1 MQALS
6 QASPQNPPH
15 FSKSAPNLDKSRA
28 AGNDSPTSAT
38 SSHNNFLGKSVDGLN
53 IIKTNNNK
61 TNNNSYSNS
70 TKSGSVDHLNNGDRY
85 VRHIELHDD
94 EDDDDDDGVKSGC
107 FSIFNRNGDS
117 LVNRKKHSLDSKMA
131 DAPTNSNNTSSNSTA
146 MSPISALHSATR
158 TFVSVA
164 YAQSVGIEDESHRPN
179 NAPDYDRV
187 FYRKL
192 QKSLDNI
199 LSNDQY
205 QPFERVHFDREHFL
219 VKKNGEHDSDSI
231 FDNGNDSSFDAG
243 TSTNQ
248 ELSEKSMDL
257 SLSERSELDKSSS
270 QEHIFPDESMHLS
283 CDTASTSRKNSVTFR
298 DDDDS
303 LQYGL
308 FNIPVDRSAKFTG
321 PYAII
326 THPNWSNQNHD
337 QVQNQSNVLPKSTPV
352 KKDRKDKS
360 AYFKLKIFRHKKN
373 SKSDLDEKL
382 LDEDSKYYAQA

>member
-38 SSHNNFLGKSVDGLN
+38 SSHSNFLGKSVDGLN
-53 IIKTNNNK
+53 MIKTNNNK
-61 TNNNSYSNS
+61 SNNNSYSNS
-70 TKSGSVDHLNNGDRY
+70 TKSGSVDHLNNGGRY

-94 EDDDDDDGVKSGC
+94 DDDDDDVKSGC
-107 FSIFNRNGDS
+107 FSIFNRNEDS
-117 LVNRKKHSLDSKMA
+117 LVKRKKHSLDSKMA
-131 DAPTNSNNTSSNSTA
+131 DAPTNSNNTSLNSTA
-146 MSPISALHSATR
+146 MSPISALHSATK

-164 YAQSVGIEDESHRPN
+164 YAQSVGIEDERHRPN

-192 QKSLDNI
+192 QKSLDDI
-199 LSNDQY
+199 LSNVQY
-205 QPFERVHFDREHFL
+205 QPFERVQFDREHFF

-270 QEHIFPDESMHLS
+270 QEHIFSDESMHLS

-308 FNIPVDRSAKFTG
+308 FNIPVNRSAKITG

-326 THPNWSNQNHD
+326 THPNWSNQD
-337 QVQNQSNVLPKSTPV
+337 QMPVQNQSNALPKSTLV

-360 AYFKLKIFRHKKN
+360 AYLLKIFRHKKN

-382 LDEDSKYYAQA
+382 LDEDSKHYAQA